1 MRNGL
6 WGIVATPAFIFSSQ
20 PKTPTHPS
28 PQSHQIPLRHD
39 DPSPLLSLNAL
50 SGMPAPETFRVYG
63 TVRRHQLT
71 ILVDGGS
78 THNFVQLRVAKF
90 LGLPSTPMTPLPV
103 MVGDGGVIHC
113 DCRYPQ
119 VSITIQGHQFT
130 TDLFGLPLSG
140 ADLVLGVQWLRAL
153 GPVTTDYTALSMSFT
168 HLGLPIKLFADVL
181 VTPPPAS
188 AHQLRKMLR
197 TQAVAALF

>member
-1 MRNGL
+1 MPLNG
-6 WGIVATPAFIFSSQ
+6 
-20 PKTPTHPS
+20 
-28 PQSHQIPLRHD
+28 
-39 DPSPLLSLNAL
+39 
-50 SGMPAPETFRVYG
+50 
-63 TVRRHQLT
+63 
-71 ILVDGGS
+71 DGD
-78 THNFVQLRVAKF
+78 LRVAAVTMDDATVAHHN
-90 LGLPSTPMTPLPV
+90 GE
-103 MVGDGGVIHC
+103 
-113 DCRYPQ
+113 
-119 VSITIQGHQFT
+119 
-130 TDLFGLPLSG
+130 G